1 MSAKTIGT
9 AWKPEPVHKK
19 TAQGKRKSSI
29 KMSSM
34 NKHKKRSH
42 KPYRGQG

>member
-1 MSAKTIGT
+1 MSKSIGT

-19 TAQGKRKSSI
+19 TAQGRRKSSI

-34 NKHKKRSH
+34 NKNTKRSH